1 MPYKILALMIRLLVS
16 SFCLCLVLLWGI
28 DNTAIAQVKT
38 PQFTEQQLRRG
49 DKIARQAIDAVE
61 KGNFKQAEGYWTQ
74 LIEEF
79 PQNPAVWSNRGNVR
93 VSQHKIDDAIAD
105 FDRSIDIAPQYPDA
119 YLNRGIAYEG
129 QRNWDLALAD
139 YERVLKISPQDPV
152 AYNNRGNAKAGQQ
165 KWQEALVD
173 YQKAVEIAPN
183 FSLAR
188 ANAALVTYQIGDRA
202 DAIRQL
208 RNLVRKYPLFP
219 DVRAALTA
227 VLWVEGKQGEA
238 ESNWVATVG
247 IDNRYQNIDWVANVR
262 RWPPKMVEALEQFLT
277 LN

>member
-1 MPYKILALMIRLLVS
+1 MIRCVIGFLCIC
-16 SFCLCLVLLWGI
+16 FLCLWGVN
-28 DNTAIAQVKT
+28 DTVFARVEN
-38 PQFTEQQLRRG
+38 PQFTEQDLKKG
-49 DKIARQAIDAVE
+49 EKIAQKAIEALE
-61 KGNFKQAEGYWTQ
+61 KGDFSRSEAYWTE

-93 VSQHKIDDAIAD
+93 VSQQRIEDAIAD
-105 FDRSIDIAPQYPDA
+105 FNRSIAIAPQYPDA

-129 QRNWDLALAD
+129 QQNWDLAIAD
-139 YERVLKISPQDPV
+139 YNRALAINPQDTV

-165 KWQEALVD
+165 KWQEALED
-173 YQKAVEIAPN
+173 YEKAIAIAPN

-188 ANAALVTYQIGDRA
+188 ANSALVTYQIGDRFEA
-202 DAIRQL
+202 TRQL
-208 RNLVRKYPLFP
+208 RNLVRKYPMFP
-219 DVRAALTA
+219 DVRAAMTA

-247 IDNRYQNIDWVANVR
+247 LDNRYQNLEWVANVR